1 MITPQLVFMIL
12 GIVLLVAAVVLLVV
26 ALVYY
31 VRNDIRGVQ
40 DDLAGRA
47 RRGGGTARNHRTTA
61 RERSTVRS
69 TRPDV
74 GQKSVMDVE
83 AAGDIASPP
92 LEDDLD
98 TELDTKLRAVPQ
110 QMGGVNSDAYDI
122 NDDIPTLVTSVGDYH
137 QTNMADKSLNE
148 ADMPTTVDENED
160 EVPTMVERASTGDAP
175 VFVVTKS
182 IVAVHSK
189 EIIAVG

>member
-12 GIVLLVAAVVLLVV
+12 GIVLLVAAAVLLVV

-47 RRGGGTARNHRTTA
+47 RHGRGARSRTNSAPRRSNARPANVVPGQMNLGRGNDAAYGG
-61 RERSTVRS
+61 
-69 TRPDV
+69 
-74 GQKSVMDVE
+74 SVQP
-83 AAGDIASPP
+83 A
-92 LEDDLD
+92 EDELD
-98 TELDTKLRAVPQ
+98 TELDTKLRRVPQ
-110 QMGGVNSDAYDI
+110 GMTGVNSDAYDV
-122 NDDIPTLVTSVGDYH
+122 NDDIQTLVTSAGDYH
-137 QTNMADKSLNE
+137 RIDMTDKSLNE
-148 ADMPTTVDENED
+148 ADMPTTVDKNED
-160 EVPTMVERASTGDAP
+160 EVSTVVEQASTGDAP

-182 IVAVHSK
+182 ILAVHSK